1 MLKRKS
7 MNKLSKEEKKRL
19 GKASRMK
26 KEKKVLSDNKV
37 KKLMKDIMK
46 GKKLKKVPD
55 EEKMGAM
62 YGRGELKLN

>member
-7 MNKLSKEEKKRL
+7 MIKLSKEEKKRL

-26 KEKKVLSDNKV
+26 REKKVLSDNKV
-37 KKLMKDIMK
+37 KNLMKDIMK

-55 EEKMGAM
+55 EEKRGLM
-62 YGRGELKLN
+62 YGRGAR